1 MICQGGKR
9 VDGVERV
16 HKVSKVH
23 KLESMRSFT
32 VILPALPLFRLRRA
46 GSTTF
51 PASGIFDKGGV
62 VMSFC
67 VNLLFLPACLPLWGR
82 SLGAGTAFWPLSLF
96 FLLLLVLPYFF
107 LCVFVSLW
115 QLPNFALFSKYRKTA
130 TAANAY

>member
-67 VNLLFLPACLPLWGR
+67 VNLLFL
-82 SLGAGTAFWPLSLF
+82 
-96 FLLLLVLPYFF
+96 
-107 LCVFVSLW
+107 VSLW